1 MNSTFLKVAL
11 YFALLFSSQITFAQG
26 ISIKRATGTITVDAL
41 LDEVDWHNADVANN
55 FQQYFPSDGKPAES
69 QSEVRLTYDDHFIY
83 LAAKMYNLGPR
94 KYVTPSL
101 RRDFRGEAIDGITF
115 VFDTFKDRT
124 NAFMFGVNPFGVQ
137 REGLISN
144 GGNDGDDLSLNWD
157 NKWFSA
163 AKMYDGYWVA
173 EVAIPFKSIRFKHGL
188 DSWFVNFYR
197 IDSYHA
203 ERSTWAPISRNYDI
217 LTLAFGREL
226 LWDNPLKDP
235 GGNVSLIPYIAT
247 RAGKDYVS
255 ENATEKELAF
265 GGDAKIAVGPAL
277 NLDLTVNPD
286 FSQVEVDQQVT
297 NLDRFE
303 IFFPER
309 RQFFLENADLFSS
322 FGFDDSTPFF
332 SRRIGV
338 AKDSSTGQNVQNTI
352 YAGARLS
359 GKVNNNMR
367 VGLLSMQAGSDREI
381 NLPSVNYTVAAM
393 QHKVFTR
400 SNIGLIVVN
409 KQALQDSIGGEFTT
423 SPNDY
428 NRMVGVD
435 YNLASK
441 NNAWAGKF
449 YYHRSF
455 EDNQPDSAYASGAY
469 INYNTLKW
477 NIELFTRSTGAN
489 YNPEVGFVRRK
500 DIQQAASTIIY
511 NLYPA
516 KGKIQ
521 SHGPGI
527 DADFVGNQ
535 NYGLLDW
542 DANLLY
548 QFKFKST
555 AYIGLRFRHQYTY
568 LYQSFDPS
576 GTEGLELPSNTD
588 YNAWLFRGEA
598 FSNQR
603 KKLTA
608 FVEWRMGEYFNG
620 NALGLY
626 GTLSYRYQPW
636 GVTSIDFSYDRIRL
650 PDPYNDSDLI
660 LVGPRIDFT
669 FSRKLFWTTFIQYN
683 SQIENLNINSRLQ
696 WRFAPVSDVFLVYT
710 DNYFT
715 SSFTDDETSKVYQ
728 PWQPKQRAVV
738 LKITYWLNL

>member
-1 MNSTFLKVAL
+1 MYSSFVKLSLFLAST
-11 YFALLFSSQITFAQG
+11 LLIHSVHAQG
-26 ISIKRATGTITVDAL
+26 ISIKRATGPITVDAVL
-41 LDEVDWHNADVANN
+41 EEVDWQHADVADN

-101 RRDFRGEAIDGITF
+101 RRDFRGEANDGITF

-144 GGNDGDDLSLNWD
+144 GGNNGGDLSLNWD

-163 AKMYDGYWVA
+163 AKMYDDYWIA

-217 LTLAFGREL
+217 LTLAFGKEL
-226 LWDNPLKDP
+226 IWDNPLKDP
-235 GGNVSLIPYIAT
+235 GGNVSLIPYVAA
-247 RAGKDYVS
+247 RSNKDYTS
-255 ENATEKELAF
+255 EETANKELAL

-309 RQFFLENADLFSS
+309 RQFFLENADLFAN

-338 AKDSSTGQNVQNTI
+338 ARDSATGQNVQNTI

-359 GKVNNNMR
+359 GKINNNVR
-367 VGLLSMQAGSDREI
+367 VGLLSMQAGSDEEI
-381 NLPSVNYTVAAM
+381 NLPSTNYTVAAV
-393 QHKVFTR
+393 QHKVFSR
-400 SNIGLIVVN
+400 SNVGLIFVN
-409 KQALQDSIGGEFTT
+409 KQALQDSIGGEFTG
-423 SPNDY
+423 SPTNY

-441 NNAWAGKF
+441 DNAWAGKF

-455 EDNQPDSAYASGAY
+455 EDNQPDSAYAAGAY
-469 INYNTLKW
+469 INYNTLRW
-477 NIELFTRSTGAN
+477 NVEVFTRSTGAN

-500 DIQQAASTIIY
+500 DIQQAASTVNY

-516 KGKIQ
+516 QGKVQ
-521 SHGPGI
+521 SHGPGL
-527 DADFVGNQ
+527 DVDFVGNQ
-535 NYGLLDW
+535 VYGLLDW

-548 QFKFKST
+548 QFKFNST
-555 AYIGLRFRHQYTY
+555 AYIGLRFRNQYTY
-568 LYQSFDPS
+568 LYDSFDPS
-576 GTEGLELPSNTD
+576 GTGGQQLPANTA

-603 KKLTA
+603 KKLVA
-608 FVEWRMGEYFNG
+608 SLKWRAGEYFNG

-660 LVGPRIDFT
+660 LIGPRIDFT

-683 SQIENLNINSRLQ
+683 SQIQNLNINSRLQ
-696 WRFAPVSDVFLVYT
+696 WRFAPVSDIFLVYT

-715 SSFTDDETSKVYQ
+715 SSFTDPETSKMYQ
-728 PWQPKQRAVV
+728 PWQPKQRAIVF
-738 LKITYWLNL
+738 KITYWLNL

>member
-1 MNSTFLKVAL
+1 MNSLFLKL
-11 YFALLFSSQITFAQG
+11 NLLFASMLLIQSVHAQG
-26 ISIKRATGTITVDAL
+26 ISIKRATGTITVDAVL
-41 LDEVDWHNADVANN
+41 EEADWQTADFANN
-55 FQQYFPSDGKPAES
+55 FQQYFPTDGKPAES

-101 RRDFRGEAIDGITF
+101 RRDFRGEANDGITF

-144 GGNDGDDLSLNWD
+144 GGNDGGDLSLNWD

-163 AKMYDGYWVA
+163 AKMYDGYWIA

-217 LTLAFGREL
+217 LTLAFGKEL
-226 LWDNPLKDP
+226 IWDKPLKDP
-235 GGNVSLIPYIAT
+235 GGNVSLIPYVAA
-247 RAGKDYVS
+247 RASEDYLS
-255 ENATEKELAF
+255 EEAAEKELAF

-309 RQFFLENADLFSS
+309 RQFFLENADLFAN

-338 AKDSSTGQNVQNTI
+338 ARDSATGQNVQNTI
-352 YAGARLS
+352 YGGARLS
-359 GKVNNNMR
+359 GKINNNVR
-367 VGLLSMQAGSDREI
+367 IGLLSMQAGSDEEI
-381 NLPSVNYTVAAM
+381 NLPSTNYTVAAL
-393 QHKVFTR
+393 QHKVFSR
-400 SNIGLIVVN
+400 SNVGLIFVN
-409 KQALQDSIGGEFTT
+409 KQALQDSIGGEFTG
-423 SPNDY
+423 SPTNY

-441 NNAWAGKF
+441 DNAWAGKF

-455 EDNQPDSAYASGAY
+455 EDNQPDSAYAAGAY
-469 INYNTLKW
+469 INYNTLRW
-477 NIELFTRSTGAN
+477 NVEVFTRSTGAN
-489 YNPEVGFVRRK
+489 YNPEVGFVRRR
-500 DIQQAASTIIY
+500 DIQQAATTVFY

-516 KGKIQ
+516 AGKVQ
-521 SHGPGI
+521 SHGPGV

-535 NYGLLDW
+535 VYGLLDW

-548 QFKFKST
+548 QFKFNST

-568 LYQSFDPS
+568 LYDSFDPS
-576 GTEGLELPSNTD
+576 GSGGQELPANSE
-588 YNAWLFRGEA
+588 YHAWLFRGEA

-603 KKLTA
+603 KKLA
-608 FVEWRMGEYFNG
+608 GFFEWRVGEYFNG
-620 NALGLY
+620 TALGLY
-626 GTLSYRYQPW
+626 GTVSYRYQPW
-636 GVTSIDFSYDRIRL
+636 GITSIDFSYDRIRL

-660 LVGPRIDFT
+660 LIGPRFDFT
-669 FSRKLFWTTFIQYN
+669 FSRNLFWTTFVQYN

-696 WRFAPVSDVFLVYT
+696 WRFAPVSDIFLVYT

-715 SSFTDDETSKVYQ
+715 SSFTDPETSKLYR
-728 PWQPKQRAVV
+728 PWQPKQRAIVF
-738 LKITYWLNL
+738 KITYWLNL

>member
-1 MNSTFLKVAL
+1 MKLLFPLASTFLIQSV
-11 YFALLFSSQITFAQG
+11 YAQG
-26 ISIKRATGTITVDAL
+26 ISIKKATGTITVDAI
-41 LDEVDWHNADVANN
+41 LDESDWQSADVADN
-55 FQQYFPSDGKPAES
+55 FQQYFPTDGKPAES

-83 LAAKMYNLGPR
+83 IAAKMYNLGPR
-94 KYVTPSL
+94 NYVTPSL
-101 RRDFRGEAIDGITF
+101 RRDYRGESIDGVTF

-163 AKMYDGYWVA
+163 AKMHDGYWTA

-203 ERSTWAPISRNYDI
+203 ERSTWAPIPRNYDI
-217 LTLAFGREL
+217 LTLAYGKEL
-226 LWDNPLKDP
+226 IWDKPLKDP
-235 GGNVSLIPYIAT
+235 GGNISLIPYAAARST
-247 RAGKDYVS
+247 KDYT
-255 ENATEKELAF
+255 TEESADKELAF

-309 RQFFLENADLFSS
+309 RQFFLENADLFAN
-322 FGFDDSTPFF
+322 FGFDDATPFF

-338 AKDSSTGQNVQNTI
+338 AKDTSTGQNVQNTI

-359 GKVNNNMR
+359 GKINNNVR
-367 VGLLSMQAGSDREI
+367 VGLMSMQAGSDKEI
-381 NLPSVNYTVAAM
+381 NLPSINYTVAAL

-400 SNIGLIVVN
+400 SNVGLIFVN
-409 KQALQDSIGGEFTT
+409 KQALQDSIGAEFTAK
-423 SPNDY
+423 PDDY

-441 NNAWAGKF
+441 DNAWAGKF
-449 YYHRSF
+449 FYHRSF
-455 EDNQPDSAYASGAY
+455 EDNQPDSAYAAGTY
-469 INYNTLKW
+469 INYNTLRW
-477 NIELFTRSTGAN
+477 NVEVFTRSTGAN

-500 DIQQAASTIIY
+500 DIQQAATSIFY

-516 KGKIQ
+516 SGKLQ
-521 SHGPGI
+521 SHGPGV

-535 NYGLLDW
+535 TYGLLDW

-548 QFKFKST
+548 QFKFNST

-568 LYQSFDPS
+568 LYESFDPS
-576 GTEGLELPSNTD
+576 GSDGLELPANSE
-588 YNAWLFRGEA
+588 YYAWVFRGEA
-598 FSNQR
+598 YTNQR
-603 KKLTA
+603 KKLAA
-608 FVEWRMGEYFNG
+608 FFEWRMGEYFNG

-626 GTLSYRYQPW
+626 GTVSYRYQPW
-636 GVTSIDFSYDRIRL
+636 GMTSIDFSYDRIRL

-660 LVGPRIDFT
+660 LIGPRIDFT
-669 FSRKLFWTTFIQYN
+669 FSKKLFWTTFVQYN

-715 SSFTDDETSKVYQ
+715 SSFTDAETSKIYR
-728 PWQPKQRAVV
+728 PWQPKQRAIVF
-738 LKITYWLNL
+738 KITYWLNL

>member
-1 MNSTFLKVAL
+1 
-11 YFALLFSSQITFAQG
+11 
-26 ISIKRATGTITVDAL
+26 
-41 LDEVDWHNADVANN
+41 
-55 FQQYFPSDGKPAES
+55 
-69 QSEVRLTYDDHFIY
+69 
-83 LAAKMYNLGPR
+83 MYNLGPR

-101 RRDFRGEAIDGITF
+101 RRDYRGEANDGVTF

-124 NAFMFGVNPFGVQ
+124 NAFMFGINPFGVQ

-144 GGNDGDDLSLNWD
+144 GGNNGGDLSLNWD

-163 AKMYDGYWVA
+163 AKIHDEYWTA

-197 IDSYHA
+197 IDSHHA
-203 ERSTWAPISRNYDI
+203 ERSTWAPIPRNYDI
-217 LTLAFGREL
+217 LTLAFGKEL
-226 LWDNPLKDP
+226 IWDKPLKNP
-235 GGNVSLIPYIAT
+235 GGNISLIPFTAARAT
-247 RAGKDYVS
+247 KDYTA
-255 ENATEKELAF
+255 EEPAEKELAF

-309 RQFFLENADLFSS
+309 RQFFLENADLFAN

-338 AKDSSTGQNVQNTI
+338 AKDTSTGQNVQNII

-359 GKVNNNMR
+359 GKINNNVR
-367 VGLLSMQAGSDREI
+367 VGLLSMQAGSDKEI
-381 NLPSVNYTVAAM
+381 GLPSINYTVAAL

-400 SNIGLIVVN
+400 SNIGLIFVN
-409 KQALQDSIGGEFTT
+409 KQALQDSIGAEFTT
-423 SPNDY
+423 KPDDY

-441 NNAWAGKF
+441 DNAWAGKF

-455 EDNQPDSAYASGAY
+455 EDNQPDSAYAAGAY
-469 INYNTLKW
+469 INYNTLRW
-477 NIELFTRSTGAN
+477 NVEVFTRSTGAN

-500 DIQQAASTIIY
+500 DIQQAASSVFY

-516 KGKIQ
+516 SGKLQ
-521 SHGPGI
+521 SHGPGA
-527 DADFVGNQ
+527 DVDFVGNQ
-535 NYGLLDW
+535 IYGLLDW
-542 DANLLY
+542 DANMLY
-548 QFKFKST
+548 QFKFNNT
-555 AYIGLRFRHQYTY
+555 AYIRLRFRHQYTY
-568 LYQSFDPS
+568 LYDSFDPS
-576 GTEGLELPSNTD
+576 GSGGLELPANSE

-598 FSNQR
+598 FTNQR
-603 KKLTA
+603 KKFTGYL
-608 FVEWRMGEYFNG
+608 EWRMGEYFNG

-626 GTLSYRYQPW
+626 GTVSYRYQPW
-636 GVTSIDFSYDRIRL
+636 GMTSIDFSYDRIRL
-650 PDPYNDSDLI
+650 PDPYKDSDLI
-660 LVGPRIDFT
+660 LIGPRIDFT
-669 FSRKLFWTTFIQYN
+669 FSRKLFWTTFVQYN

-696 WRFAPVSDVFLVYT
+696 WRFAPVSDIFLVYT

-715 SSFTDDETSKVYQ
+715 SSFTDAGTSKIYR
-728 PWQPKQRAVV
+728 PWQPKQRAIVF
-738 LKITYWLNL
+738 KITYWLNL